1 MILKTTKTRV
11 VVIFEHFGPYHLAR
25 IREVNRLVDVTGLQL
40 REKSR
45 TYQWEQDLSFKEFRM
60 LSIPDTEAQWVREKR
75 TLTKHLVQN
84 LFKLKPD
91 VVAVNGWGDFM
102 SLDSLLWCVTQG
114 VPAILMSESTAW
126 DLPRKPWVE
135 KVKGRIVRLYSSS
148 LVGGKAHREY
158 LMQLGFPAERIET
171 GYDAVDNSYFEKET
185 DRIRN
190 LGKIKKPYFLASARF
205 LKRKNL
211 DGLLR
216 AYALYVNSTKREPW
230 KLVILGDG
238 EERLR
243 LRLCLRELERGLEEA
258 VRFEG
263 FRQYGELPA
272 FYAGAGAF
280 VHPAH
285 EEPWGLVVNE
295 AMASGLPVLVS
306 RRCGCAGDLV
316 AEGKNGFLLD
326 PGDPMQMAAR
336 MREMAE
342 LPDQARKKM
351 GETSR
356 EIVARYGP
364 EQFAQGMV
372 RAAHTAVA
380 NPVKAGILDRLI
392 LEALA
397 RR

>member
-1 MILKTTKTRV
+1 M
-11 VVIFEHFGPYHLAR
+11 
-25 IREVNRLVDVTGLQL
+25 
-40 REKSR
+40 
-45 TYQWEQDLSFKEFRM
+45 
-60 LSIPDTEAQWVREKR
+60 
-75 TLTKHLVQN
+75 
-84 LFKLKPD
+84 
-91 VVAVNGWGDFM
+91 
-102 SLDSLLWCVTQG
+102 
-114 VPAILMSESTAW
+114 
-126 DLPRKPWVE
+126 
-135 KVKGRIVRLYSSS
+135 
-148 LVGGKAHREY
+148 
-158 LMQLGFPAERIET
+158 
-171 GYDAVDNSYFEKET
+171 
-185 DRIRN
+185 
-190 LGKIKKPYFLASARF
+190 
-205 LKRKNL
+205 
-211 DGLLR
+211 
-216 AYALYVNSTKREPW
+216 
-230 KLVILGDG
+230 
-238 EERLR
+238 
-243 LRLCLRELERGLEEA
+243 EEA